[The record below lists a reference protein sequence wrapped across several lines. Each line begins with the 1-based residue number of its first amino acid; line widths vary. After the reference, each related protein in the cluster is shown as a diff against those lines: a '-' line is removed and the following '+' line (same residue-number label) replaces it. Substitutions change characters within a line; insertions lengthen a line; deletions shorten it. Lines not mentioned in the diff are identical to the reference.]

1 MVTRLNS
8 NWNRFTEAPKAYI
21 KLAALSCCAT
31 VTRQSKQPLI
41 DDFTFYRAS
50 ISRDLHFFGS
60 KIVSDWVLDNYFL
73 NDLDKSEESK
83 DFLKVA
89 VATTFVFLQY
99 RMWRCKFRLTSLMKQ
114 QVVSKTILLASK
126 TVTFMP
132 YLKNSS
138 ENTKTCI
145 RLALEGFIM
154 YALARR
160 YAPRIDV
167 YTVVP
172 IAHNTTTRLLELL
185 K

>member
-1 MVTRLNS
+1 MRLPS
-8 NWNRFTEAPKAYI
+8 NWHRFTEAPLAYI

-31 VTRQSKQPLI
+31 IPRRSKQPLI
-41 DDFTFYRAS
+41 DDFSFYRAS

-99 RMWRCKFRLTSLMKQ
+99 RIWRCKFRLTSLMKQ
-114 QVVSKTILLASK
+114 QVVSNTICLTTKA
-126 TVTFMP
+126 VTLIP
-132 YLKNSS
+132 PLKNKGKK
-138 ENTKTCI
+138 TKICV
-145 RLALEGFIM
+145 RLALEGFII

-172 IAHNTTTRLLELL
+172 IANNTINRLWELYKL
-185 K
+185 Y